1 MGTLLLVLM
10 AQAASGAPKPPQVP
24 IAIVI
29 SSRRDTGDTL
39 SSELCAKV
47 KDALAAQGIEAMSAP
62 QSAERLAK
70 LGAVDSRACDGS
82 KLCLAKLAE
91 LLQGIVIGV
100 DIGKVQKFSAGHLEA
115 VAVGRVDSLAVSD
128 FSSDAKGWPK
138 KSAAETAAFVA
149 EVVSGARE
157 MNKAL
162 EPVKVAV
169 VQPPPP
175 PPKVAVVE
183 PPPPPKVIVA
193 DMPTEVKLIPEPP
206 PTPPPVIIEEPRS
219 RGPLPYVVVGTAVAA
234 AVVAVTLLVLALI
247 DTSKYNGTTDG
258 FNSLTT
264 SSLTRAQLDMVAA
277 EANLKYSVSLGTG
290 IGAAALGVVAGIL
303 LVREPQ
309 R

>member
-1 MGTLLLVLM
+1 MVLM
-10 AQAASGAPKPPQVP
+10 AQAASEAPKPPQVP

-70 LGAVDSRACDGS
+70 LGAVDSHACDGS

-175 PPKVAVVE
+175 PPPKVAVVE
-183 PPPPPKVIVA
+183 PPPPPTPKVIVA

>member
-1 MGTLLLVLM
+1 MVLM
-10 AQAASGAPKPPQVP
+10 AQAASEAPKPPQVP

-39 SSELCAKV
+39 SSALCAKV

-149 EVVSGARE
+149 QVVSGARE

-169 VQPPPP
+169 VEPP

-206 PTPPPVIIEEPRS
+206 PTPPPVIIDEPRS

-264 SSLTRAQLDMVAA
+264 SSLTRAQLDTLAA
-277 EANLKYSVSLGTG
+277 NANLKYSVSLGTG

-303 LVREPQ
+303 LVRESQ
-309 R
+309 Q